1 MTFNFGPDPPARI
14 GDISTNDCAIDDARE
29 APETPWDSF
38 SIRFR
43 NDLHDF
49 KETLA
54 LKRETLSLQYVNSV

>member
-1 MTFNFGPDPPARI
+1 MT
-14 GDISTNDCAIDDARE
+14 CAIDDARA
-29 APETPWDSF
+29 APETLWDSF

-54 LKRETLSLQYVNSV
+54 LKRETLSLQYVNLV